1 MKSNSNLFP
10 KSSSARQMEALKKK
24 IREAKA
30 EEKKKKKIK
39 KKKKPK
45 SHFSKEERELIDE
58 VKARGDK
65 ISEKDVVFITKDKNG
80 KIVWLEKGHS
90 ASEGKLPSG
99 LVHIKHRNSSQFND
113 KGIPNNLISKV
124 IKKAVKEAK
133 IVGTSGKNRDV
144 YETKV
149 NGRVVHHIAITISD
163 NGYIVGAHPTSTW
176 KEKK

>member
-10 KSSSARQMEALKKK
+10 KSSSTKQMETLKKK
-24 IREAKA
+24 IREAIA
-30 EEKKKKKIK
+30 EE
-39 KKKKPK
+39 KKKPK
-45 SHFSKEERELIDE
+45 SHFSKEERELMDE

-65 ISEKDVVFITKDKNG
+65 ISEKDVVFITKDKKG
-80 KIVWLEKGHS
+80 KIVWLEKGHL
-90 ASEGKLPSG
+90 ASKGKLPSG
-99 LVHIKHRNSSQFND
+99 LVHIKHKHSSQFND

-149 NGRVVHHIAITISD
+149 NGRVVHIAITISD